1 MTAALKAE
9 VRNKALDFRNL
20 ERLMQSTE
28 FDEAWKADPNN
39 VWIRFAIA
47 NGNVEEIK
55 SWIRE
60 TLTTEVGEMSVR
72 QLRLRAAQLGLTRV
86 SIYSKAELIVKIIQ
100 IQNSRKHDSQVK
112 KAVS

>member
-20 ERLMQSTE
+20 ERLMQSPE
-28 FDEAWKADPNN
+28 FDEAWKADPDN
-39 VWIRFAIA
+39 VWIRFAIV

-60 TLTTEVGEMSVR
+60 TLTSEVGEMNLR
-72 QLRLRAAQLGLTRV
+72 QLRLRAGQLGLPRV
-86 SIYSKAELIVKIIQ
+86 TIYTKDELIVKIIQ
-100 IQNSRKHDSQVK
+100 LQNARKTQNAAS
-112 KAVS
+112 